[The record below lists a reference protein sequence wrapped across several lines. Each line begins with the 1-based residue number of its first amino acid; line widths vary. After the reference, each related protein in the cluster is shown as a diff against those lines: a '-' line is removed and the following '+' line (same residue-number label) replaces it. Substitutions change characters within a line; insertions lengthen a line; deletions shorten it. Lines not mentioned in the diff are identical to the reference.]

1 MKGPDLHGLPR
12 LWDVKGWLRAI
23 LSREPH
29 PLLQFIRYGIA
40 GVAAMAA
47 NLFFFWLGIYV
58 LFSSPGME
66 TATAVPLP
74 TTPGELGAWLSA
86 MGEDPAVAAYV
97 KANTL
102 AFLAANLVAYVL
114 NFKWVFQS
122 GRHARHLE
130 ILLFFAVSLF
140 AFVIGTGVAS
150 VMVGSYGIN
159 EYVAKISDIVF
170 AVLINYLCRKFLVFQ
185 N

>member
-1 MKGPDLHGLPR
+1 MGLDFSGLPR

-47 NLFFFWLGIYV
+47 NLFFFWLCIH
-58 LFSSPGME
+58 FIFPSPAPDSGS
-66 TATAVPLP
+66 AVQMPE
-74 TTPGELGAWLSA
+74 GLGDLGRWLKN
-86 MGEDPAVAAYV
+86 MWQDPPVAAYV
-97 KANTL
+97 KANTV
-102 AFLAANLVAYVL
+102 AFLTANTVAYVL

-122 GRHARHLE
+122 GRHSRHME
-130 ILLFFAVSLF
+130 IFLFFAVSLF
-140 AFVIGTGVAS
+140 SFVVGTAVAS
-150 VMVGSYGIN
+150 VMVGVYGIN
-159 EYVAKISDIVF
+159 EYVAKISDVIF
-170 AVLINYLCRKFLVFQ
+170 AILINYLCRKFLVFQ

>member
-1 MKGPDLHGLPR
+1 MGVDFTGLPR

-47 NLFFFWLGIYV
+47 NLLFFWLC
-58 LFSSPGME
+58 ME
-66 TATAVPLP
+66 WVFQAPPVAGSDTQQLP
-74 TTPGELGAWLSA
+74 ESLWQLGAWLA
-86 MGEDPAVAAYV
+86 EMGNDPQVAAYV
-97 KANTL
+97 KSNTV
-102 AFLAANLVAYVL
+102 AFLMANAVAYVL

-122 GRHARHLE
+122 GRHSRHLE
-130 ILLFFAVSLF
+130 ILLFLGVSLF
-140 AFVIGTGVAS
+140 AFVIGTAVAS
-150 VMVGSYGIN
+150 VLVGTYGIN
-159 EYVAKISDIVF
+159 EYIAKMSDIVF
-170 AVLINYLCRKFLVFQ
+170 AILINYLCRKYLVFQ